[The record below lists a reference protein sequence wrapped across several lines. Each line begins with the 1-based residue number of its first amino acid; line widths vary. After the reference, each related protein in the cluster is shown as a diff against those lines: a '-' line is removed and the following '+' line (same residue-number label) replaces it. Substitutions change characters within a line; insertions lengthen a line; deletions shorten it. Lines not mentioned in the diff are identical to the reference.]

1 MKKSEVKVILKQQAS
16 AWGEVAAEVA
26 AEYEK
31 LVNIKS
37 ISQRTLRLLLSL
49 RAKARRLKTQLEAE
63 VEKLETKV

>member
-16 AWGEVAAEVA
+16 AWHGVAAEVA

-37 ISQRTLRLLLSL
+37 ISARTLRLFLSL
-49 RAKARRLKTQLEAE
+49 EARARRLKAQLERE
-63 VEKLETKV
+63 VEKLEAN